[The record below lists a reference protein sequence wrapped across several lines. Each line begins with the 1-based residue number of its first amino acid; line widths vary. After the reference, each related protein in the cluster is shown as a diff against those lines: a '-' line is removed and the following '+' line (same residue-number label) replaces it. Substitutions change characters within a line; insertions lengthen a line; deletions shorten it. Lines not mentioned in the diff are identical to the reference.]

1 MFSLFDSLTEIHSE
15 KTSELWRR
23 RNLKKKTQKITVIKV
38 LRLLAPRP
46 VHVAAI
52 RKNNDAEC
60 KLLSDIMA
68 EGPSWSRIAPKKTDR
83 TKNKTKQTK
92 HKIGFINECNAFFLH
107 FPFLFLHSFI
117 CQRDQTKCPPSCW
130 TKKKYEKKYDTE
142 LDFETW
148 SEICSNPIRMICI
161 SNLPAIKCLCLSK
174 QELPCYFFLSFFEL
188 YIVHTNVPFS
198 LIVFFLAFLDS
209 WLLFHDCAFFP
220 PKLKMDL
227 CRSQLFS
234 LIMCYT

>member
-1 MFSLFDSLTEIHSE
+1 MQVAVRYHGRRTELIADRPKEDGPNKKQNKQNTKLGSLMNVMRFFSISH
-15 KTSELWRR
+15 
-23 RNLKKKTQKITVIKV
+23 
-38 LRLLAPRP
+38 
-46 VHVAAI
+46 
-52 RKNNDAEC
+52 
-60 KLLSDIMA
+60 
-68 EGPSWSRIAPKKTDR
+68 
-83 TKNKTKQTK
+83 
-92 HKIGFINECNAFFLH
+92 
-107 FPFLFLHSFI
+107 FLFLHSFI

-130 TKKKYEKKYDTE
+130 TKKKRKKKKKKYDTE

-198 LIVFFLAFLDS
+198 LIVFFLAFLDT

>member
-1 MFSLFDSLTEIHSE
+1 M
-15 KTSELWRR
+15 
-23 RNLKKKTQKITVIKV
+23 IKV

-107 FPFLFLHSFI
+107 FPFLISSFFHLSKRPN
-117 CQRDQTKCPPSCW
+117 QVPSIMLN
-130 TKKKYEKKYDTE
+130 KKKIRKKIRHRTGFRDMVRN
-142 LDFETW
+142 LFE
-148 SEICSNPIRMICI
+148 SNK
-161 SNLPAIKCLCLSK
+161 NDLHIKLASHQVPVSFQTRTSL
-174 QELPCYFFLSFFEL
+174 LLLSFFFWIVYCTHERAFFIDRLLPGLSWFLTFISWLCLFPSQVENGLMPKPIVFPHHVL
-188 YIVHTNVPFS
+188 YIDH
-198 LIVFFLAFLDS
+198 IV
-209 WLLFHDCAFFP
+209 
-220 PKLKMDL
+220 
-227 CRSQLFS
+227 
-234 LIMCYT
+234 